1 MLFFGRA
8 EFDRYARFNSWG
20 STRETFDWADMCDV
34 RIPLPDIEVQRY
46 AVDLYQAW
54 RMRLSIN
61 ERLKAQLKD
70 ICPILIRGSIEEAS
84 R

>member
-1 MLFFGRA
+1 
-8 EFDRYARFNSWG
+8 
-20 STRETFDWADMCDV
+20 MCDV